1 MRCNALK
8 VLVVETERAIASSL
22 CAALERRGHRTLLVA
37 DTGDALER
45 ETPDVLI
52 CGVGASDE
60 DRYSLLEEYGRR
72 GRKPRSILVLSDPN
86 TLSFSRARELGV
98 EDVFARPFRLADL
111 MNSVERISDVSASD
125 TSSSSSS
132 FSTFTRSYPSVEDT
146 VDRAARDLAAFALRC
161 GVGPTARAR
170 LATAVAEIAQNS
182 AQHAYPTGGGMF
194 EVEARLEERDLWVSL
209 RDSGKGFEVS
219 EQSEE
224 GGGLDRA
231 ASLVEGLDI
240 TSSAGEGTEV
250 TLRVSIFRVD
260 FDEGHQVDLSELDFF
275 TPHTSEQVLSVVG
288 EEQGSSYLDLS
299 PALAVVL
306 GRLLSG
312 PRQRTAASVSLWS

>member
-8 VLVVETERAIASSL
+8 VLVVEPERAIASSL

-111 MNSVERISDVSASD
+111 MNSVERISDVNASD
-125 TSSSSSS
+125 TSSS

-170 LATAVAEIAQNS
+170 LATAVAEVAQNS

-194 EVEARLEERDLWVSL
+194 EVEARLEERDIWVSL
-209 RDSGKGFEVS
+209 RDSGNGFDVS

-250 TLRVSIFRVD
+250 TLRVSIFRAD
-260 FDEGHQVDLSELDFF
+260 FDEGNQVDLSELDFF
-275 TPHTSEQVLSVVG
+275 TPRTSEQVLSVVG

-312 PRQRTAASVSLWS
+312 PRQRTAPSASLWS

>member
-8 VLVVETERAIASSL
+8 VLVVEPERAIASSL

-37 DTGDALER
+37 DTDDALER

-60 DRYSLLEEYGRR
+60 ARYSLLEEYGRR

-98 EDVFARPFRLADL
+98 EDVFARPFRLADI
-111 MNSVERISDVSASD
+111 MNSVERMSDASASN
-125 TSSSSSS
+125 TSPS
-132 FSTFTRSYPSVEDT
+132 FSSFTRSYPSEEET

-161 GVGPTARAR
+161 GVGPSARAR
-170 LATAVAEIAQNS
+170 LATAVAEVVQNS
-182 AQHAYPTGGGMF
+182 TQHAYPTGGGML
-194 EVEARLEERDLWVSL
+194 EVEARLEERDIWVSL
-209 RDSGKGFEVS
+209 RDSGKGFDVS
-219 EQSEE
+219 EESEE

-240 TSSAGEGTEV
+240 TSSAGEGAEV
-250 TLRVSIFRVD
+250 TLRVSIFRAD
-260 FDEGHQVDLSELDFF
+260 FDEGDQVDLSEFDFF
-275 TPHTSEQVLSVVG
+275 TPNTSEQVLSVVR

-312 PRQRTAASVSLWS
+312 PSQRAAASVSLWN

>member
-8 VLVVETERAIASSL
+8 VLVVEPERAIASSL

-52 CGVGASDE
+52 CGVAASDE

-98 EDVFARPFRLADL
+98 EDVFARPFRLADV

-125 TSSSSSS
+125 TSPS
-132 FSTFTRSYPSVEDT
+132 FSTFSRSYPSVEDT
-146 VDRAARDLAAFALRC
+146 VDRASRDLAAFALRC

-194 EVEARLEERDLWVSL
+194 EVEARLEERDIWVSL
-209 RDSGKGFEVS
+209 RDSGRGFDVS

-224 GGGLDRA
+224 SGGLDRA

-250 TLRVSIFRVD
+250 TLRVSIFRAD

-275 TPHTSEQVLSVVG
+275 TPNTSEQVLSVVG

-312 PRQRTAASVSLWS
+312 PRQRTAASVALWS

>member
-98 EDVFARPFRLADL
+98 EDVFALPFRLADL
-111 MNSVERISDVSASD
+111 MKSVERISDVSNSD
-125 TSSSSSS
+125 TSPS

-170 LATAVAEIAQNS
+170 LATAVAEVAQNS
-182 AQHAYPTGGGMF
+182 TQHAYPTGGGMF
-194 EVEARLEERDLWVSL
+194 EVEARLEERDIWVSL
-209 RDSGKGFEVS
+209 RDSGKGFDVS
-219 EQSEE
+219 EQSDE

-250 TLRVSIFRVD
+250 TLRVSIFKVD
-260 FDEGHQVDLSELDFF
+260 FDEGLQVDLSEFDFF

-288 EEQGSSYLDLS
+288 EEEGSSYLDLS

-312 PRQRTAASVSLWS
+312 PRQRTAASVALWS

>member
-1 MRCNALK
+1 MRRNALK
-8 VLVVETERAIASSL
+8 VLVVEPEHAIASSL
-22 CAALERRGHRTLLVA
+22 CAALERRGHSALFVA

-52 CGVGASDE
+52 CGIAPSDE

-72 GRKPRSILVLSDPN
+72 GCKPRSILVLSDPSA
-86 TLSFSRARELGV
+86 LSFSRARELGV
-98 EDVFARPFRLADL
+98 EDVFARPFRLADI
-111 MNSVERISDVSASD
+111 MQSVERISGTSASNA
-125 TSSSSSS
+125 SPS
-132 FSTFTRSYPSVEDT
+132 FSTFTRSYPSVEET

-161 GVGPTARAR
+161 AVGPTARAR

-182 AQHAYPTGGGMF
+182 VQHAYPTGGGMF
-194 EVEARLEERDLWVSL
+194 EVEARLEERDIWVSL
-209 RDSGKGFEVS
+209 RDSGRGFDVS
-219 EQSEE
+219 ECSQE

-240 TSSAGEGTEV
+240 TSASEEGTEV
-250 TLRVSIFRVD
+250 TLRLSIFSAD

-275 TPHTSEQVLSVVG
+275 CPQTTEQVLSVVR
-288 EEQGSSYLDLS
+288 EEQGSSYLELS

-312 PRQRTAASVSLWS
+312 PSQRAAASVSLWS